1 MELFLITWVTHKSR
15 ISERM
20 EKYLQTK
27 NKGLQPLVLNDAD
40 EVEVTRQ
47 ICNITQQDNLKIIAY
62 NICKNHVHLI
72 LACET
77 DDRDNIVRKL
87 KGKST
92 QLFKVNKNI
101 NTKFHLWAQKYN
113 WLCITGDD
121 QFSNLYEYV
130 TQNRVKHGLE
140 ENRELELIIDE
151 MLTPYDKLFN
161 ES

>member
-1 MELFLITWVTHKSR
+1 MSRRRILRRKGIGDMELFLITWVTHKSR

-62 NICKNHVHLI
+62 KICKDHVHLI

-92 QLFKVNKNI
+92 QLFKVNK
-101 NTKFHLWAQKYN
+101 K
-113 WLCITGDD
+113 
-121 QFSNLYEYV
+121 
-130 TQNRVKHGLE
+130 
-140 ENRELELIIDE
+140 
-151 MLTPYDKLFN
+151 
-161 ES
+161 